1 MQSTTLWESWNVN
14 TQTCITC
21 ETSRNHHYRAAIN
34 TFLRKYVAGL
44 DMPTGVAAWSVV
56 KIRPEAAAISAS
68 GHSLTSASATINAHV
83 GAVHV
88 SWKRN
93 GSESLTLDITIPPGS
108 SGEVHVPKLFGDST
122 VVKEGGRTVWS
133 NTYQGMANDGVISVR
148 QLRNDDDRFVKFAT
162 SCGVFSFVSFRAV
175 SIPAEQVQI
184 T

>member
-1 MQSTTLWESWNVN
+1 MN

-44 DMPTGVAAWSVV
+44 DMPTGVSSWSVV
-56 KIRPEAAAISAS
+56 KIRPEAAAILTS
-68 GHSLTSASATINAHV
+68 GQSLTSASATINAHV

-93 GSESLTLDITIPPGS
+93 GSESLALDITIPPGS
-108 SGEVHVPKLFGDST
+108 SGEVHVPKLFGDAT

-133 NTYQGMANDGVISVR
+133 NGDQGMANGSIFSVR
-148 QLRNDDDRFVKFAT
+148 QMRNDDDRFVKFAT
-162 SCGVFSFVSFRAV
+162 SCGVFSFVSFRAAAT
-175 SIPAEQVQI
+175 PAKQVQI